1 VIEGDLAKVVAMQ
14 TAEPS
19 NEQKQLAKRIAA
31 ITA

>member
-1 VIEGDLAKVVAMQ
+1 VAMQ